1 MLENGYE
8 AVYTPRSYGRGLT
21 PDTFNDYKAQRFRW
35 ALGAVQILRRHGRK
49 LLGLE
54 PSKLT
59 LGQRFHYLTGWLA
72 WLGDGANLICNV
84 VAIGWSALMI
94 VSPEGFLPPLATFST
109 FMLGLFVFK
118 LVKVVVLY
126 RARVTKSSLETIA
139 AVIAGLALVHVVGRA
154 VLAGLISREIPFL
167 RTPKLARR
175 HSFVG
180 AIFASRAE
188 SLLAAL
194 LLAAAAGVAL
204 TAPYPS
210 LDRTVWCAV
219 LLAMSVPH
227 LAALLAALLSA
238 LPARLPAHVGAA
250 LAVEAASAAILKSRD

>member
-1 MLENGYE
+1 
-8 AVYTPRSYGRGLT
+8 V
-21 PDTFNDYKAQRFRW
+21 
-35 ALGAVQILRRHGRK
+35 
-49 LLGLE
+49 GLE

-94 VSPEGFLPPLATFST
+94 LSPEGFLPPLATFSA

-118 LVKVVVLY
+118 LAKVVVLY
-126 RARVTKSSLETIA
+126 RTRVTKSSLETIA
-139 AVIAGLALVHVVGRA
+139 AVVAGLALVHVVGRA
-154 VLAGLISREIPFL
+154 VLAGFLSRDTPFL
-167 RTPKLARR
+167 RTPKLATR

-180 AIFASRAE
+180 ALVASRAE
-188 SLLAAL
+188 ILLAAML
-194 LLAAAAGVAL
+194 VAAAGGVVL

-210 LDRTVWCAV
+210 VDRTVWCAV

-227 LAALLAALLSA
+227 LAALVAALLSA
-238 LPARLPAHVGAA
+238 LPASAPSAA
-250 LAVEAASAAILKSRD
+250 LARLGGPVPETRR